1 MAKGGNKKNDE
12 PEMFPAKVPECS
24 DQKCQFF
31 CVIEKKHVSVPS
43 TFVSR
48 RASQQLFAGMSL
60 RDPSG

>member
-24 DQKCQFF
+24 DQKCLFLRF
-31 CVIEKKHVSVPS
+31 REKHVSVPS